1 MEDKTMDYDAGDL
14 IIEGNNYFVQYTKN
28 FKAYDKI
35 TDNDKNKCFDFAY
48 DMSYGNIGK
57 QRDSRSGGSVHR
69 TKGQIFINT
78 FQGKMAEFALYR
90 FLENKKI
97 QVNNPD
103 WSIHKLGIWDSFD
116 FECQGKIISVKST
129 KKYGNLLLLET
140 KDWND
145 NGEYIPNLR
154 NGKSKYDYTVLV
166 RFNPDGERIMRD
178 SGLLMQ
184 KDDDIQSEIKKLLI
198 ETICNKDWEYDFPGF
213 IYYSELVKMIRQ
225 KRIIPKCAQ
234 LNKNA
239 KMDAE
244 NYYFQVGNMHS
255 IIEMYTR
262 EIKQETDDRF
272 RFKRKCPMCG
282 ETLTLRQG
290 DSWFWGCE
298 GYKRGC
304 RYNEQLE
311 KYKANKI

>member
-103 WSIHKLGIWDSFD
+103 LSKHKLGIWDSFD

-184 KDDDIQSEIKKLLI
+184 KDDDI
-198 ETICNKDWEYDFPGF
+198 
-213 IYYSELVKMIRQ
+213 
-225 KRIIPKCAQ
+225 
-234 LNKNA
+234 
-239 KMDAE
+239 
-244 NYYFQVGNMHS
+244 
-255 IIEMYTR
+255 
-262 EIKQETDDRF
+262 
-272 RFKRKCPMCG
+272 
-282 ETLTLRQG
+282 
-290 DSWFWGCE
+290 
-298 GYKRGC
+298 
-304 RYNEQLE
+304 
-311 KYKANKI
+311 